1 MDNNEEEFLR
11 RLRSTFKIEA
21 EEHLRSISS
30 QLIGLEKDPGVLER
44 ATGIETVYRAAHSLK
59 GAARAVNL
67 RDIETICQLLES
79 IFSAFKNEDLK
90 PSPDIFDTLHRA
102 IDVMYKLLSSP
113 TGVGTA
119 ELMNELSRLTMEL
132 AQTEKQAQQ
141 VDTKSP
147 DVISTQIPE
156 ASEHKL
162 DRDSRQSEVVTPTL
176 LTTEPLEPD
185 RSIHESSTRQP
196 PPSSTVRISTTRL
209 DALLYQVEEMVS
221 VKMAANQRVADLR
234 NVTAFLESWKKT
246 WRKIHHEARNARQA
260 IGLSERG
267 NGSSRTGSPVTK
279 ILDFLEW
286 NESHIK
292 SIEGKI
298 TALSKSAEIEARSLG
313 GMVDDLLEDMK
324 NLLMLPFAT
333 LLEIFPKIVRDLSRD
348 QGKEV
353 KIIIQG
359 ADIEIDRRIL
369 EEMKDPLIHLV
380 RNSLDHGIEH
390 PEQRLLQN
398 KPSHGTLTIAVAQTS
413 SNRIEILVSD
423 DGAGIDL
430 DKIKEAAISRHMLS
444 EREARG
450 LTDREAL
457 SLIFRSEMSTS
468 SIITDLSGRGLG
480 LAIVQEKVDKLGG
493 RIWVESIPFA
503 GTSFRISLPLTLATF
518 RGILAETGDQLF
530 VIPTSNL
537 ERVVRLRKEVIKTV
551 ENRETVLLNGRVVLF
566 VKLADV
572 LEIEDRPRIQD
583 SEMIHAVVLAAGQKV
598 IAFGVDNVVSE
609 QEVIVKNLG
618 KQLSRVR
625 NVAGATVLASGQ
637 VVPILNVSDLIK
649 SAMKL
654 KNAVSRPFSRV
665 EEVEKKQKHILVAED
680 SITSRMLL
688 KNILESAGYDVQ
700 TTVDGSDAWTALK
713 TKEFDLLVSDIQMPR
728 MTGFELTSK
737 IRNDKLLS
745 ELPVVLVTSLESLED
760 REKGV
765 DVGANAYIIKSSFDQ
780 SNLLEV
786 VRRLV

>member
-1 MDNNEEEFLR
+1 MDNKEEEFLR

-30 QLIGLEKDPGVLER
+30 QLIGLEKDPSVQER
-44 ATGIETVYRAAHSLK
+44 AIGLETVYRAAHSLK

-79 IFSAFKNEDLK
+79 IFSALKSEDLK

-102 IDVMYKLLSSP
+102 IDVMYQLLSSP

-119 ELMNELSRLTMEL
+119 DLMNELSRLTMEL

-147 DVISTQIPE
+147 DVSTQLPV
-156 ASEHKL
+156 ASEPIL
-162 DRDSRQSEVVTPTL
+162 DKDTRQNEEVTPT

-246 WRKIHHEARNARQA
+246 WRKIHQEARNARQQ

-279 ILDFLEW
+279 ILDFMEW

-353 KIIIQG
+353 KITIQG

-380 RNSLDHGIEH
+380 RNSMDHGIEH

-398 KPSHGTLTIAVAQTS
+398 KPSHGTLTIAVAQSS
-413 SNRIEILVSD
+413 SNRIEIMVSD

-518 RGILAETGDQLF
+518 RGILTETGDQLF

-572 LEIEDRPRIQD
+572 LEIADRRKIQD
-583 SEMIHAVVLAAGQKV
+583 SDMIHAVVLAAGQKV

-625 NVAGATVLASGQ
+625 NVSGATVLASGQ

-649 SAMKL
+649 SAMNL
-654 KNAVSRPFSRV
+654 KNPVSREFSRA

>member
-1 MDNNEEEFLR
+1 MDNKEEEFLR

-30 QLIGLEKDPGVLER
+30 QLIGLEKDPSVQER
-44 ATGIETVYRAAHSLK
+44 AIGLETVYRAAHSLK

-90 PSPDIFDTLHRA
+90 PSPDILDTLHHA
-102 IDVMYKLLSSP
+102 IDVMYQLLSSP

-147 DVISTQIPE
+147 DVSTQLPV
-156 ASEHKL
+156 ASEPIL
-162 DRDSRQSEVVTPTL
+162 DKDTRQNEEVTPT

-246 WRKIHHEARNARQA
+246 WRKVHHETRNARQA

-267 NGSSRTGSPVTK
+267 NGSSRIGSPVTK

-353 KIIIQG
+353 KITIQG

-380 RNSLDHGIEH
+380 RNSMDHGIEH

-398 KPSHGTLTIAVAQTS
+398 KPSHGTLTIAVAQSS
-413 SNRIEILVSD
+413 SNRIEIMVSD

-444 EREARG
+444 EREAPG

-572 LEIEDRPRIQD
+572 LEIADRPKIQD
-583 SEMIHAVVLAAGQKV
+583 SVMIHAVVLAAGQKV

-625 NVAGATVLASGQ
+625 NVSGATVLASGQ

-654 KNAVSRPFSRV
+654 KNSVSRPFSRA

-700 TTVDGSDAWTALK
+700 TTVDGSDAWTSLK